1 MITQIRRFLK
11 VGQRVL
17 PRLTIICCDVLAC
30 WLFAILAK
38 DLEIA
43 VRFSDKMRIF
53 ESQDSSQCII
63 FKME

>member
-11 VGQRVL
+11 VDQQVL
-17 PRLTIICCDVLAC
+17 LRLTIIYCDVLAC

-38 DLEIA
+38 DLEIV

-53 ESQDSSQCII
+53 RVRILHSL
-63 FKME
+63 

>member
-11 VGQRVL
+11 VGQQVL
-17 PRLTIICCDVLAC
+17 LRLKIIYCDVLAC

-53 ESQDSSQCII
+53 RVRILHSV
-63 FKME
+63 